1 LSIDTVFLEL
11 SHTDYYLLFS
21 TDYCSVISSI
31 LWGIFLW
38 EGLDIT
44 VNVLIVYFKVT
55 KVSFMEFCCF
65 AVQNAALCR
74 VTSNSEAAE
83 ESV

>member
-1 LSIDTVFLEL
+1 MSLNWYVSIRFCVIFLSIDTVFLEL

-44 VNVLIVYFKVT
+44 VNVLIVYFKVI
-55 KVSFMEFCCF
+55 V
-65 AVQNAALCR
+65 
-74 VTSNSEAAE
+74 
-83 ESV
+83 